1 MTSRKPLLLA
11 GKIFKIPL
19 AVRSVA
25 VVALLCSLLLCATW
39 LLTQSRVQEQQRLFT
54 QQQLAAVLG
63 GINYNNKLDTD
74 YLTLNRQQDR
84 GRIFRARL
92 NGAPVATIYDTVTR
106 KGYSGAIRMLIGID
120 TEQQLIGVRILEHRE
135 TPGLG
140 DAIELE
146 KSDWIKGFDG
156 LSLETT
162 LKAGWAVKK
171 DGGEFD
177 QFTGATI
184 TPRAVVN
191 RVYETLALHKEIN
204 DRIFQLDAGQE
215 FTQ

>member
-1 MTSRKPLLLA
+1 MFSRSTLSQLP
-11 GKIFKIPL
+11 I

-39 LLTQSRVQEQQRLFT
+39 LLTKSRIQEQQRLYT
-54 QQQLAAVLG
+54 QKQLAAVLG
-63 GINYNNKLDTD
+63 DTAYNNELHSD
-74 YLTLNRQQDR
+74 YITLADNQNE

-106 KGYSGAIRMLIGID
+106 QGYSGAIRMLVGVD
-120 TEQQLIGVRILEHRE
+120 MTWQLIGVRILEHRE

-140 DAIELE
+140 DAIELQ

-156 LSLETT
+156 LSLESTI
-162 LKAGWAVKK
+162 LDDWSVKK
-171 DGGEFD
+171 DGGKFD

-191 RVYETLALHKEIN
+191 QVYKTLAVHKEISS
-204 DRIFQLDAGQE
+204 RIFQLDAGQVL
-215 FTQ
+215 TL